1 MQEAQVRSDEGSW
14 VPTIYFPFHGGPEWI
29 RCKPK
34 KKKKDRS
41 WFHRPKAKCSNKFLI
56 RQYGLGVTFLAA
68 PKVLPKN
75 QIPWKLF

>member
-1 MQEAQVRSDEGSW
+1 MDQVQA
-14 VPTIYFPFHGGPEWI
+14 
-29 RCKPK
+29 K